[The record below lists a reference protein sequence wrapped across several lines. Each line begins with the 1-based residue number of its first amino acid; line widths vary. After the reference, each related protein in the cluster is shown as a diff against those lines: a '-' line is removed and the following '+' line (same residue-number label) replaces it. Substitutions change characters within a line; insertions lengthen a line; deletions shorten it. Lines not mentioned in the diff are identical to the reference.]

1 MFQSPAT
8 QPRAPRRVV
17 DIMTRQPAY
26 ITPDETIQHAAQ
38 LMADLHVGSLPVCD
52 GRRLVGMLTDRDIT
66 VRATAGGQPPQAT
79 RVADAM
85 SPQVQ
90 WCLEDES
97 LEDAQHKM
105 EAAQVRRLPVLD
117 HDHTLVGI
125 VSLGDFAS
133 KGADARESGETLASI
148 STPSAPAR

>member
-8 QPRAPRRVV
+8 QPRAPRRVL

-26 ITPDETIQHAAQ
+26 LSPDETIQRAAQ
-38 LMADLHVGSLPVCD
+38 LMADLHVGALPVCD

-66 VRATAGGQPPQAT
+66 VRAIASGQPPQAT
-79 RVADAM
+79 PVAEAM
-85 SPQVQ
+85 SPQVE
-90 WCLEDES
+90 WCREDES
-97 LEDAQHKM
+97 LEDARHKM

-117 HDHTLVGI
+117 HDHALVGI
-125 VSLGDFAS
+125 VSLGDLAS
-133 KGADARESGETLASI
+133 KGVEPRDSGAALASI